1 MSLKYNIVKIV
12 EYINFYK
19 YDNDN
24 LTDIMISNEVNSS
37 NYMDSSFKLN
47 ELYKHTYID
56 YHIRIGDNYYDVF
69 AYTREETDKDNL
81 LQIILCNNYVEI
93 YKFSQDNYDNRV
105 KVSRFNSLTS
115 KIYSF
120 YDSSIIVIESDT
132 PADVEYETP

>member
-47 ELYKHTYID
+47 ELYKHT
-56 YHIRIGDNYYDVF
+56 
-69 AYTREETDKDNL
+69 
-81 LQIILCNNYVEI
+81 
-93 YKFSQDNYDNRV
+93 
-105 KVSRFNSLTS
+105 
-115 KIYSF
+115 
-120 YDSSIIVIESDT
+120 
-132 PADVEYETP
+132 

>member
-12 EYINFYK
+12 EYINFYE
-19 YDNDN
+19 YDNDS

-56 YHIRIGDNYYDVF
+56 YHIRIDDNYYDVF
-69 AYTREETDKDNL
+69 AYVREETDKNNL

-93 YKFSQDNYDNRV
+93 YKFSQDDYNNRL

-120 YDSSIIVIESDT
+120 YDSSIIIIKSDT